1 MAELTDAQQRVVV
14 SLIRERNVV
23 VEIAD
28 KQVAEINKALQA
40 AASAFAAV
48 AGLDGDWAFAQE
60 IPGGPIG
67 LNEKKADESLA

>member
-28 KQVAEINKALQA
+28 KQVAEINKALGA
-40 AASAFAAV
+40 TALAFAAV
-48 AGLDGDWAFAQE
+48 AGLEGDWAFAQE
-60 IPGGPIG
+60 TPGGPIG
-67 LNEKKADESLA
+67 LSEIEVDKPLA